1 MLEYLFF
8 RIGGYFEG
16 NKVLLMCNQGGQ
28 LSLDYYELSRRN
40 SVSIP
45 HYSATWTKQ
54 RSKRWISKFAALHCE
69 EWKDE
74 YCDYSILDGTQW
86 ELRYRLEGQD
96 ERRIS
101 GSNAYP
107 ENWDSYLRWISDT
120 VHKLPVKENIDVDQ
134 AVNVVIKL
142 TSVIKR

>member
-54 RSKRWISKFAALHCE
+54 RSKRWISKFAALIVRNGKINTVITAFWTARNGNC
-69 EWKDE
+69 
-74 YCDYSILDGTQW
+74 GT
-86 ELRYRLEGQD
+86 
-96 ERRIS
+96 
-101 GSNAYP
+101 GSKGKTKGGYP
-107 ENWDSYLRWISDT
+107 EATHTRKTGTAI
-120 VHKLPVKENIDVDQ
+120 
-134 AVNVVIKL
+134 
-142 TSVIKR
+142 